1 MKKLLILAYDFPP
14 YVSVGGLRPYNWYRY
29 LKEFG
34 VEPIVVTRQWS
45 NAHGNHLDYIAA
57 GESDQTVVEQTAFGT
72 ILKTPYTPNFANRLL
87 LKHGEKKYALARKSV
102 SAYYEFAQFL
112 KPVGPKAELYRAARE
127 YLQNNKV
134 DAIIA
139 TGDPFV
145 LFSYASK
152 LSEEFGIPW
161 IADYRDT
168 WVQDKTR
175 SGNIFTKIWNTFF
188 EKKNLKSASKI
199 TTVSHFIRKQLENNL
214 KNKEFEIILNGF
226 NPVAIDKSVGIYQE
240 KDVFTIDFAG
250 SIYNWHP
257 IELFLEAC
265 SEFLSTDKTFQ
276 INFYGLNNPEK
287 LTDLM
292 DKKFSNLKKY
302 ITVFP
307 KIENEQLV
315 QILAKANV
323 FLLFNDYSILGT
335 KIFTYLGIKRKIL
348 FCFSNDLEALILK
361 EKHFNLTE
369 IDSESKHLQA
379 DLIIET
385 NSGIIVK
392 DAAHLREVL
401 QELYTEFQTTGKIAC
416 ASVGVEKYSR
426 KIQVEKLAELV
437 RHLDKLDDRS

>member
-57 GESDQTVVEQTAFGT
+57 GESNKTVAEQTAFGT

-87 LKHGEKKYALARKSV
+87 LKHGEKKYALARKSI

-112 KPVGPKAELYRAARE
+112 KPVGPKAELYRAARDF
-127 YLQNNKV
+127 LQNNKV

-175 SGNIFTKIWNTFF
+175 SRNIITKSWNTFF
-188 EKKNLKSASKI
+188 EKRFIKSASKI
-199 TTVSHFIRKQLENNL
+199 TTVSNFIRKQLENNL
-214 KNKEFEIILNGF
+214 KNKEFELILNGF
-226 NPVAIDKSVGIYQE
+226 NPEAIGKSVGINQE
-240 KDVFTIDFAG
+240 KDIFTIDFAG

-257 IELFLEAC
+257 IELFLEVC
-265 SEFLSTDKTFQ
+265 SEFLSTEKRFQ
-276 INFYGLNNPEK
+276 LNFYGLNNPEK
-287 LTDLM
+287 LTDLI
-292 DKKFSNLKKY
+292 DKKFSDLKKH
-302 ITVFP
+302 ITIYS

-315 QILAKANV
+315 QILAKSNV

-348 FCFSNDLEALILK
+348 FCFSDDLEALNLK
-361 EKHFNLTE
+361 KKHFNLTE
-369 IDSESKHLQA
+369 IESESKNLQA
-379 DLIIET
+379 DLINET
-385 NSGIIVK
+385 NSGILVK
-392 DAAHLREVL
+392 DAAHLSEVL

-416 ASVGVEKYSR
+416 ESVGVEKYSR

-437 RHLDKLDDRS
+437 QQICGNGK